1 MITFSKLGSYGE
13 LGNQLFQVAA
23 TMGCAALTNDEYI
36 LPRWI
41 DVVSGNDNSKYFLNN
56 IPQTDCYTETFTT
69 YIEPSF
75 SYTPFKKQNSENI
88 DLRGYFQSEKYF
100 IHIEDIIS
108 KTFQPNQD
116 INDKI
121 SLINFTDTVCIQL
134 RFYDNVRAYGNRG
147 IQLDTS
153 STNYYNP
160 EENIPFLKEAI
171 NYFGKNKTYLVT
183 TNNVARARNMFGVYD
198 NFNFLEEY
206 NFIEQFFIQTKCE
219 HNIISN
225 SSFGW
230 WGAYLNNNPNKVIYA
245 PKKWFKDNTVI
256 TDLIPEKWRLI

>member
-13 LGNQLFQVAA
+13 LGNQLFQIAA
-23 TMGCAALTNDEYI
+23 TIGCAELTNDEYI
-36 LPRWI
+36 FPRWI
-41 DVVSGNDNSKYFLNN
+41 DVVSGNDNSRYFLHN
-56 IPQTDCYTETFTT
+56 IPQIDYYTDTFATYTEPT
-69 YIEPSF
+69 F
-75 SYTPFKKQNSENI
+75 SYTPFKKQNNKNI

-100 IHIEDIIS
+100 LHVKDTII
-108 KTFQPNQD
+108 KTFQPCKK

-121 SLINFTDTVCIQL
+121 SQINFSDTICIQL
-134 RFYDNVRAYGNRG
+134 RFYDNVRSYGNRG

-171 NYFGKNKTYLVT
+171 NYFGKNKTYYIT
-183 TNNVARARNMFGVYD
+183 TNNIQRAKNMFGVYD
-198 NFNFLEEY
+198 NFNFLQDY
-206 NFIEQFFIQTKCE
+206 SFIEQFFIQTKCE

-230 WGAYLNNNPNKVIYA
+230 WGAYLNRNNNKIIYA
-245 PKKWFKDNTVI
+245 PRKWFKDQTD
-256 TDLIPEKWRLI
+256 TRDLIPESWHLI